1 VNEKMIS
8 HVLSVILSTLAVCG
22 WMLEAASRG
31 LAATASAPATT
42 SAPADHRVVIRALID
57 RMNKAS
63 PYWPE
68 MFTLRDLIR
77 PEDLPILHEELLRG
91 QAHSRRA
98 AAWLLAHIHSA
109 DSVEPLRQALRTDKN
124 VVVRW
129 EAAHTL
135 GYIRALAAE
144 PDLITALKSDP
155 NTHVRLR
162 AADALNM
169 LKTTAALRALREA
182 EATDSDPGVR
192 GVLKVLRANV
202 GFKRHQMAALKPGE
216 TTEGYHK
223 GTRYLVYTPRSLPPR
238 ARRRWLVVQHGTW
251 GSPESYVKLAS
262 ADAEK
267 HQVMVLGMHLDYGQ
281 YSWFGT
287 LNLRNGKP
295 RPDLRLFEII
305 DALSRG
311 VSADKRLL
319 LFGHS
324 EGGAFVA
331 TMVLTHPDRV
341 ARAAACA
348 TATCYDPYSAQPFPL
363 GMGVCPLTPD
373 LRPLD
378 FSRLVQ
384 TPLALVSGTNDPVHK
399 TQQQFLTVIQQ
410 YAKEHKLESRAVYIP
425 VPGAGHSGSAN
436 WGKAREFLFEQ
447 AQ

>member
-1 VNEKMIS
+1 ML
-8 HVLSVILSTLAVCG
+8 HLLSLIMAASAACG
-22 WMLEAASRG
+22 WTLDSSSRRP
-31 LAATASAPATT
+31 ATASAPA
-42 SAPADHRVVIRALID
+42 DHQAAIRAMID

-68 MFTLRDLIR
+68 MFMLRDLVR
-77 PEDLPILHEELLRG
+77 PEDLPILHEELLHG

-98 AAWLLAHIHSA
+98 SAWVLAHVYSP

-135 GYIRALAAE
+135 GYIRAFAAE
-144 PDLITALKSDP
+144 EDLIRALMSDP

-192 GVLKVLRANV
+192 AALKVVRANI
-202 GFKRHQMAALKPGE
+202 GFKRHQVARLKPGQI
-216 TTEGYHK
+216 TEGYHK
-223 GTRYLVYTPRSLPPR
+223 GTRYVVYMPQSLPPR
-238 ARRRWLVVQHGTW
+238 AKRRWLVVQHGTW
-251 GSPESYVKLAS
+251 GSPESYVQLAR

-267 HQVMVLGMHLDYGQ
+267 HQVMVIGMHLDYGQ

-311 VSADKRLL
+311 VSSDERLL

-324 EGGAFVA
+324 EGGALVA

-348 TATCYDPYSAQPFPL
+348 TSTCFDPYSYQPFPL
-363 GMGVCPLTPD
+363 GMGVCPLAPD
-373 LRPLD
+373 LGPLD

-384 TPLALVSGTNDPVHK
+384 TPLALVSGTNDPVNK
-399 TQQQFLTVIQQ
+399 AQQRFLAVIQQ
-410 YAKEHKLESRAVYIP
+410 YAREHKLESRAVFIP
-425 VPGAGHSGSAN
+425 VPNAGHSGSAN
-436 WGKAREFLFEQ
+436 WGKAREFLFAQ
-447 AQ
+447 AE